1 VSKVR
6 TKLLGCISAVA
17 AIAIVAA
24 AHAQPGLIT
33 VNGWETTESNAISAS
48 PADVLTDN
56 SCHMTIGGPCIDAN
70 GAKSP
75 DISFTT
81 NSINFDS
88 TAAFP
93 TPSPPA
99 ADTIGL
105 WLGTS
110 ISTILPPQTGQMFNN
125 GVGSDTDM
133 DNTIWEFTGVGFFNA
148 GANYQLAHDD
158 GVTLI
163 VDGAPEFSE
172 AGVGGVNTLDFYPY
186 MGGTGNF
193 SFDVVYAECCGAPAI
208 LFVDFLAVAVPEPS
222 SLVLLC
228 VALAGIGG
236 ALCHRRKGAQP
247 DALLG

>member
-1 VSKVR
+1 MSRVR

-24 AHAQPGLIT
+24 AHAQAGLIT
-33 VNGWETTESNAISAS
+33 VNGWQTTGLNAMSAS

-56 SCHMTIGGPCIDAN
+56 SCHITIGGPCIDAN

-81 NSINFDS
+81 DSINFDS
-88 TAAFP
+88 TMAP

-99 ADTIGL
+99 KDTIGL

-110 ISTILPPQTGQMFNN
+110 VSLIFPPVTSQMFNN
-125 GVGSDTDM
+125 GVTSDTDM
-133 DNTIWEFTGVGFFNA
+133 ENTIWEFTGTGFFNVTA
-148 GANYQLAHDD
+148 RYKLNHDD
-158 GVTLI
+158 GVTVM

-172 AGVGGVNTLDFYPY
+172 AGMGGVDELYPY
-186 MGGTGNF
+186 GGETGNF
-193 SFDVVYAECCGAPAI
+193 NFDVVYAECCGAPAI